1 MYLGVRLVA
10 AKSFERIHSANLVNF
25 GIVPATFASESDYDS
40 ITQGSTFEVK
50 GLRSSIEKGLDEI
63 VMIVDG
69 KNIKLKLSL
78 SKRQRDILCEGGLL
92 NYTKKKM
99 K

>member
-25 GIVPATFASESDYDS
+25 GILPAAFANEADYDALEQGASFEISGLKAAIESGAES
-40 ITQGSTFEVK
+40 IMMKVGSKDVK
-50 GLRSSIEKGLDEI
+50 LS
-63 VMIVDG
+63 
-69 KNIKLKLSL
+69 LSL
-78 SKRQRDILCEGGLL
+78 SKRQRDILLSGGLL
-92 NYTKKKM
+92 NYTKANM